1 MLHSLQCFRT
11 VGVAHKMLPDRRV
24 YYFSVKIDHRLLK
37 SDIWDYGSR
46 HLYFFL
52 EVWNTHIWTGWLS
65 PHVSGPAS
73 RLESWTYG
81 LHHTDT
87 PTNTCWLHIK
97 QYKSFHQPKKLKHRL
112 VERAANEPKITE
124 GQIICWT
131 VTIKL
136 LQKSTTPH
144 MTEKPSPVTANT
156 FSHFL
161 PPHQSTTER
170 HTVSHTHTQCCENV
184 FAPYWLLLIR
194 SSHLNVSHHQ
204 THSNIRQKV
213 TRSFWF

>member
-87 PTNTCWLHIK
+87 PTNTCWLYIK

-131 VTIKL
+131 VTIKYYKNQQHHTW
-136 LQKSTTPH
+136 QKSP
-144 MTEKPSPVTANT
+144 A
-156 FSHFL
+156 L
-161 PPHQSTTER
+161 
-170 HTVSHTHTQCCENV
+170 
-184 FAPYWLLLIR
+184 WLLTLLATFYHPIR
-194 SSHLNVSHHQ
+194 ALQRDTLSHIH
-204 THSNIRQKV
+204 
-213 TRSFWF
+213 TRSAAKMYLPNTDYY